1 MVKKHIVYLAL
12 GTNLGDREDNLNK
25 ALQALPP
32 QIEVSAVSRLY
43 ETAPAYVVD
52 QPAFLN
58 IAIRGQTDL
67 SPADL
72 LAYLKLLEAK
82 IGREKTT
89 RYGPRK
95 IDLDI
100 IYYDDLLVDLPYLQ
114 IPHPRMSERG
124 FVLYPLAD
132 IAPNMVH
139 PVLKRTNQE
148 LLANL
153 ASDAGILIVFDWQP
167 LLCPETDFAP

>member
-1 MVKKHIVYLAL
+1 MVDKHIVYLAL
-12 GTNLGDREDNLNK
+12 GTNLGDREDNLKK

-58 IAIRGQTDL
+58 IVIKGQTDL
-67 SPADL
+67 SPTDL
-72 LAYLKLLEAK
+72 LAYLKLLETQ
-82 IGREKTT
+82 IGREKTM

-100 IYYDDLLVDLPYLQ
+100 IFYDDLIVDLPHLQ

-132 IAPNMVH
+132 IASDVVH
-139 PVLKRTNQE
+139 PVLKQTNKE

-153 ASDAGILIVFDWQP
+153 SSDNGVLTASDWQP
-167 LLCPETDFAP
+167 LI